1 MNGSFL
7 SGRLCEDIVILQQQF
22 PIMLSKF
29 VEGCGGGERERKKNA
44 ATATLY
50 QSTGVNLNQVQ
61 GRPCGAHARERDE
74 QLLLSN
80 DAFLLLDDGATTAV
94 ITFAGN

>member
-7 SGRLCEDIVILQQQF
+7 SERLCEDIVILQHNNF
-22 PIMLSKF
+22 RLCEINLLR
-29 VEGCGGGERERKKNA
+29 GGEREKKIPQHS
-44 ATATLY
+44 TLH

-80 DAFLLLDDGATTAV
+80 DADDAFLLLDDGATTAV